1 MAKKTGL
8 YAIKNYISQWIK
20 IRKPVGSVR
29 RRKRRIAMYAGT
41 GLVVAVVLLIVTLTH
56 VNGADASDAILSTA
70 DSADVVD
77 FESKR
82 DMAALNNNQPP
93 ALQQTVSA
101 EVTQTTA
108 LPSASTPVP
117 TPTPADTAAPTQLP
131 TATPEATPAATPSPT
146 PSVDLDK
153 LVEYY
158 MVEANVYYNDLHY
171 SSNHYEYTEDD
182 LYMLAQLIHG
192 EARGESTKG
201 KIAVANVV
209 MNRVLSR
216 GYPGNTIKEVIT
228 ASGQFTGYS
237 SSIKPSSACKSAARQ
252 VLEKEVWVIPQDVYF
267 FHSNRPAGEDWGGHK
282 YYGTI
287 GGHCFYT
294 ESYSGRN
301 RGGDVPPALFERTF
315 KWPQYGCKP
324 ERRVQRIQYMLN
336 QLGYDVK
343 ADKYFGMTS
352 KEALM
357 KFQEDHGLKADG
369 VAGPTT
375 IKKLIQAYG
384 VDKYCKKYL

>member
-1 MAKKTGL
+1 MQKKTGL
-8 YAIKNYISQWIK
+8 YAIKNYISQLIK

-29 RRKRRIAMYAGT
+29 RRKRRIAIYAGT

-56 VNGADASDAILSTA
+56 VNGADASDAILRDTA
-70 DSADVVD
+70 SADIVD
-77 FESKR
+77 FEAER
-82 DMAALNNNQPP
+82 DTVALNNQPP
-93 ALQQTVSA
+93 ALQQTVTA
-101 EVTQTTA
+101 EAAQTTA
-108 LPSASTPVP
+108 LPPESTPIP
-117 TPTPADTAAPTQLP
+117 TPTP
-131 TATPEATPAATPSPT
+131 TATATPAATPSATPSPT
-146 PSVDLDK
+146 PSIDIDK

-158 MVEANVYYNDLHY
+158 MVEADVYYSDLHY
-171 SSNHYEYTEDD
+171 SSNHYAYTKDD

-201 KIAVANVV
+201 KIAVGNVV
-209 MNRVLSR
+209 MNRVLSS
-216 GYPGNTIKEVIT
+216 GYPGDTIEEVIT

-267 FHSNRPAGEDWGGHK
+267 FHSKRPAGEDWGGHT
-282 YYGTI
+282 YYGKI
-287 GGHCFYT
+287 DGHCFYT
-294 ESYSGRN
+294 ESYRGRN

-324 ERRVQRIQYMLN
+324 EKRVQRIQYMLN

-343 ADKYFGMTS
+343 ADKYFGITS

-357 KFQEDHGLKADG
+357 KFQEDHGLKPDG

-375 IKKLIQAYG
+375 IKKLIKAYG
-384 VDKYCKKYL
+384 IDKYCKKYL